1 MRQKHI
7 DNDTLGL
14 YVKTISYKDDHCM
27 ESVQYH
33 KVLDHLALCEE
44 CRDQVS
50 IITSL
55 QDNLSQIPH
64 DSSLTDEQQ
73 QLICD
78 YLDGQLDSD
87 EAEQAKTLIENQSD
101 AMRSAL
107 HYQSHVA
114 SMQPHLTKQ
123 YKSHD
128 TTNNSISDPQLKLK
142 TSTVS
147 RYNPKTGYLS
157 EAILHLNELFNIRS
171 PLIYTMT
178 ATAAILLAVFSLLQS
193 PDINLQRT
201 KIASYQDNATI
212 RFTDKNKLPGI
223 GFFSQ
228 SGGITKPFDDIKVEL
243 IAENKVKISWPV
255 IDDVELYKMRL
266 QTFQQGKKITLKEAS
281 TIANHATFQL
291 KNNHLEN
298 KQLTS
303 TNESTPDQRYE
314 WVLYGNTSDNQM
326 FYAAGGFVVNYLE
339 KDNN

>member
-1 MRQKHI
+1 MRQQHI

-14 YVKTISYKDDHCM
+14 YVKTISYKDDHGM
-27 ESVQYH
+27 DSVQYH

-55 QDNLSQIPH
+55 QDNLSQVSH

-78 YLDGQLDSD
+78 YLDGHLASD
-87 EAEQAKTLIENQSD
+87 EAEQAKTLIANQSD

-107 HYQSHVA
+107 HYQSHVE

-123 YKSHD
+123 FKIQD
-128 TTNNSISDPQLKLK
+128 TTNNGFSDPQLKLK
-142 TSTVS
+142 TNTVS
-147 RYNPKTGYLS
+147 GNNPKPGYLN
-157 EAILHLNELFNIRS
+157 EVILQLKDLFNVRS

-201 KIASYQDNATI
+201 IIASYQDNATI
-212 RFTDKNKLPGI
+212 QFTDRNKLPGI

-228 SGGITKPFDDIKVEL
+228 SGGTTKPFDDIKVEL
-243 IAENKVKISWPV
+243 IAKNKVKISWPA
-255 IDDVELYKMRL
+255 IDDVELYNMRL
-266 QTFQQGKKITLKEAS
+266 QAFQEGKKITLKEAS
-281 TIANHATFQL
+281 TITNHATFQL
-291 KNNHLEN
+291 KNSHLEN
-298 KQLTS
+298 KQYIS
-303 TNESTPDQRYE
+303 TKESAPEQRYE
-314 WVLYGNTSDNQM
+314 WVLYGNTIGNQM
-326 FYAAGGFVVNYLE
+326 FYASGGFVINHLE
-339 KDNN
+339 KDNH